1 MKLKTLLIAGVT
13 FAVVGMT
20 VAGCQT
26 YDFEPVEPLAIAQ
39 TTERKVVISKKKK
52 PNIMLL
58 VDKSGSMKF
67 AVDDK
72 DPRCKPNCNDTGY
85 PACPADC
92 PLRLQDM
99 KSAMQDFLGQYGT
112 TARFG
117 LSVFPGSTGSDACST
132 GAQVQNIT
140 VSNDVV
146 SELQSASAQ
155 INDEIQKLDNGGLPV
170 TGGTP
175 IAATLNLVANN
186 SALLDPERDNFVL
199 LLTDGLPNCN
209 INLKATTCVCVNGR
223 VPCDD
228 PRNCL
233 DQDAVVQAISGL
245 ATQDVRTIVVGFG
258 ADTGASLGRSALNT
272 MAQAGGFARS
282 CQTNADCGA
291 NDTCDLAT
299 KTCGNKFYQAANAA
313 ELAEAL
319 TRIQNLIGNENPCEF
334 LLDAVPQ
341 DDDPRFLAVY
351 VDEQRLTAGPDTW
364 SYANSGKPSVIFSGD
379 TCNRLTNASA
389 NAPVDVEI
397 RVVEAL

>member
-1 MKLKTLLIAGVT
+1 MNLKTLLIAGVT
-13 FAVVGMT
+13 GAVVGMT

-67 AVDDK
+67 AVDDQ
-72 DPRCKPNCNDTGY
+72 DPKCSDNCNDTGY

-117 LSVFPGSTGSDACST
+117 LWVFPEALQGDSCRTG
-132 GAQVQNIT
+132 GQVQNIT
-140 VSNDVV
+140 VSNDVD
-146 SELQSASAQ
+146 SELQSAAAE
-155 INDEIQKLDNGGLPV
+155 INDTIQKLDNGGRPV
-170 TGGTP
+170 SGGTP
-175 IAATLNLVANN
+175 TATTLNLLANN
-186 SALLDPERDNFVL
+186 SMLLDPERDNFVL

-209 INLKATTCVCVNGR
+209 NNLKVTTCVCVNGK

-245 ATQDVRTIVVGFG
+245 SSQDIRTIVVGFG
-258 ADTGASLGRSALNT
+258 ADTGDSLARPTLNT

-282 CQTNADCGA
+282 CQTNVDCGV

-299 KTCGNKFYQAANAA
+299 KTCGNKFYKAANAS

-364 SYANSGKPSVIFSGD
+364 SYANNGTPTVTFSGD

-389 NAPVDVEI
+389 NAPVEVEI
-397 RVVEAL
+397 RIVEGL